1 MVNIKDKIVVLNTSS
16 TSISDSVDSL
26 ACVSEENATLAYDT
40 INSVKEVNETMQN
53 VQASSEEL
61 LKMAEELHKIMG
73 SFQL

>member
-1 MVNIKDKIVVLNTSS
+1 MAENAEKMSDKEHESERTISELTNSS
-16 TSISDSVDSL
+16 DDTK
-26 ACVSEENATLAYDT
+26 ATLAYDT
-40 INSVKEVNETMQN
+40 FNSVKELNETMQN